1 MYAAGTRTDLWA
13 KAFCG
18 SDLGRGGHQGTEM
31 IVQARCVVQQHVGEA
46 GSYERPAAV
55 LAAASMD
62 ARIGTGYIQLAT
74 AS

>member
-1 MYAAGTRTDLWA
+1 MCAAGTRTDLWA

-18 SDLGRGGHQGTEM
+18 TDLGRGGHQGTEK
-31 IVQARCVVQQHVGEA
+31 IVQARRVVQQHVGEA

>member
-1 MYAAGTRTDLWA
+1 MYR
-13 KAFCG
+13 
-18 SDLGRGGHQGTEM
+18 
-31 IVQARCVVQQHVGEA
+31 VQARCVVQQHVGEA

>member
-1 MYAAGTRTDLWA
+1 MCAAGTRTDLWA

-18 SDLGRGGHQGTEM
+18 TDLGRGGHQGTEL
-31 IVQARCVVQQHVGEA
+31 IVHVQARCVVQQHVGEA

-62 ARIGTGYIQLAT
+62 ARIGTGF
-74 AS
+74 